1 MKDDA
6 ESRESLAPRPATAI
20 ASHRVQ
26 PGKLEAYA
34 VAQKAITDA
43 ARRFPGFVGTEVLSP
58 VPGLQEEW
66 VAIFRL
72 ESNRAMQQWL
82 QYPERLRLA
91 KAIEDLLI
99 EPARMLVLASDE
111 QTEPPVAMVF
121 THKVAPEKVPAYL
134 DWRRRVIAAQTHYPG
149 YLATEFFEPHEKLD
163 EWVDIVRYD
172 SVRDLNDWMESKER
186 VDLLAELDSIV
197 ESMHAHRVTG
207 LEGWFSVNRGPGETI
222 VPPPAWKQALAV
234 LFALYPTVMV
244 LSYLNPLMKNLSFA
258 VQMLIGNTLS
268 VSLLTWLV
276 MPQVSRFLSF
286 WLDRHDRSV
295 TREVLGLCTVAAGLT
310 LFVLIFRGL

>member
-1 MKDDA
+1 MKDDP
-6 ESRESLAPRPATAI
+6 ESREPQAPRPATAI
-20 ASHRVQ
+20 ASHRVN
-26 PGKLEAYA
+26 PGKIDAYV

-43 ARRFPGFVGTEVLSP
+43 ARRFPGFVGTEVLGP
-58 VPGLQEEW
+58 VPGLQDEW

-82 QYPERLRLA
+82 HYPERLKLA
-91 KAIEDLLI
+91 KGIEELLI
-99 EPARMLVLASDE
+99 EPSRMLVLASDDR
-111 QTEPPVAMVF
+111 TEPPVAMVF
-121 THKVAPEKVPAYL
+121 THKVAPDKVAAYL
-134 DWRRRVIAAQTHYPG
+134 NWRRRVIAAQAHYPG

-172 SVRDLNDWMESKER
+172 SVRDLNEWMESKER
-186 VDLLAELDSIV
+186 TDLLAELDSIV

-244 LSYLNPLMKNLSFA
+244 LSYLNPLMRNLSMA
-258 VQMLIGNTLS
+258 VQMFIGNILS
-268 VSLLTWLV
+268 VALLTWLV
-276 MPQVSRFLSF
+276 MPQVSRFLGF
-286 WLDRHDRSV
+286 WLNRQDRNPK
-295 TREVLGLCTVAAGLT
+295 REVLGLCTVAAGLI

>member
-26 PGKLEAYA
+26 PGEIEAYA
-34 VAQKAITDA
+34 AAQKAITDA
-43 ARRFPGFVGTEVLSP
+43 ARRFSGFVGTEVLSP

-82 QYPERLRLA
+82 QNPERLRLA

-99 EPARMLVLASDE
+99 EPSRMLVLASDE
-111 QTEPPVAMVF
+111 HTEPPVAMVF

-134 DWRRRVIAAQTHYPG
+134 DWRRRAIAAQAHYPG

-186 VDLLAELDSIV
+186 KDLLAELDSIV
-197 ESMHAHRVTG
+197 ESMHAHQVTG
-207 LEGWFSVNRGPGETI
+207 LEGWFSVNRGPGETM

-276 MPQVSRFLSF
+276 MPQVSGLLSF
-286 WLDRHDRSV
+286 WLDRHDHSV
-295 TREVLGLCTVAAGLT
+295 TREVLGLCTVLAGLT
-310 LFVLIFRGL
+310 LFVFIFRGL

>member
-1 MKDDA
+1 MKDDP
-6 ESRESLAPRPATAI
+6 ESREPQAPRPATAI
-20 ASHRVQ
+20 ASHRVG
-26 PGKLEAYA
+26 PDKAEAYI

-43 ARRFPGFVGTEVLSP
+43 ARRFPGFVGTEVLTP

-72 ESNRAMQQWL
+72 ESNHAMQQWL

-91 KAIEDLLI
+91 KRIEDLLI
-99 EPARMLVLASDE
+99 EPSRMLILASDDR
-111 QTEPPVAMVF
+111 TEPPVAMVF
-121 THKVAPEKVPAYL
+121 THRVAPEKVPAYL
-134 DWRRRVIAAQTHYPG
+134 DWRRRAIAAQAHFPG

-172 SVRDLNDWMESKER
+172 SVRDLSDWMDSKER
-186 VDLLAELDSIV
+186 KDLLGELDGIV

-207 LEGWFSVNRGPGETI
+207 LEGWFSVNRGPGDAI

-244 LSYLNPLMKNLSFA
+244 LSYLNPLMQNLSMA
-258 VQMLIGNTLS
+258 VQMFIGNILS
-268 VSLLTWLV
+268 VALLTWLV

-286 WLDRHDRSV
+286 WLNGHDKNLK
-295 TREVLGLCTVAAGLT
+295 REVLGLCTVAAGLI
-310 LFVLIFRGL
+310 LFVLIFRL